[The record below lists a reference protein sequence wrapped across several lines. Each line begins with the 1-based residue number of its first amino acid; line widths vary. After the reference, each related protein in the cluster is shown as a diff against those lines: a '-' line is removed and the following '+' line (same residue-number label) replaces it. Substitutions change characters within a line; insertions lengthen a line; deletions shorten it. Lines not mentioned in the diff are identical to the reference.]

1 MKALAKFNDNKKK
14 NLVYIL
20 DRSEKNRPT
29 VRLVILNPGNGQ
41 KGCSS
46 EFRYRSS
53 YTKEAKI
60 KFNP

>member
-1 MKALAKFNDNKKK
+1 MIIKKK

-20 DRSEKNRPT
+20 GRSEKNRPT